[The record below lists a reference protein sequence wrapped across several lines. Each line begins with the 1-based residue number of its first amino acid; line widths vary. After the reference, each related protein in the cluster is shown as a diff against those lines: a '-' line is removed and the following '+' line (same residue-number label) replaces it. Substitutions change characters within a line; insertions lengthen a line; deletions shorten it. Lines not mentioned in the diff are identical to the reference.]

1 MAGTDGH
8 WRPDDPAGAPERDH
22 VGSARNPDDPD
33 GPLTRLLTAASGAA
47 RRLLARPGGR
57 ILVTVGA
64 VVLLAGAG
72 GAVWFATADPPP
84 TGPSCDGA
92 GVVCSR
98 TARFAAQT
106 DPDRAILNLSGAP
119 AVAGAGAVGESYV
132 TTRPVDSLPP
142 PPSGGRDD
150 CAGRAAW
157 AASVGAAQADI
168 SPVRLD
174 VSARRDVPVEV
185 LGFAVHIDA
194 SRVDEPEGALLTCTG
209 AARPDRYSHPVHQLP
224 QARALARSEAVLLD
238 LARTT
243 SELIPPR
250 PDVAAVTVPPSP
262 RTVEVAPGRTESI
275 LVAGLAGGCDCRWR
289 LEVSL
294 VVDGERQVVTVG
306 RDGARLGPAD
316 SNPGQPPF
324 RTVSSTMLT
333 PYRYLEGRWQPAEL
347 PLGAAQPVCP
357 LLPSTEIAAAFGWQT
372 ADSVPFFQTN
382 ALESDAVGAS
392 GRLARGV
399 SCAWQA
405 DPDRYGRG
413 NLDVAL
419 LELGD
424 VDAARAEFEAQRA
437 LLTSE
442 PALFDCDPG
451 SAAGSLAPVPVPV
464 AGLGDDAV
472 RTPGRLIAL
481 AGMKVVHVELCSAPL
496 PDPNQPSPST
506 PTPPS
511 TTSGVVGDPAALARL
526 ARVAL
531 AA

>member
-1 MAGTDGH
+1 MAGTDGP
-8 WRPDDPAGAPERDH
+8 WRPDDQAGSPGWDH

-33 GPLTRLLTAASGAA
+33 SPLTRLLAAVSGAA

-57 ILVTVGA
+57 ILVAVGA

-72 GAVWFATADPPP
+72 GAVWLATADPRP

-106 DPDRAILNLSGAP
+106 NPDRAILDLSGAP
-119 AVAGAGAVGESYV
+119 AVAGAVGESYV
-132 TTRPVDSLPP
+132 TTRPVDALPP
-142 PPSGGRDD
+142 PPTGGRDE

-157 AASVGAAQADI
+157 AASIGAAQADV

-174 VSARRDVPVEV
+174 VSARRDVPVQV
-185 LGFAVHIDA
+185 LGFAVHID
-194 SRVDEPEGALLTCTG
+194 SNRVDESEGALLTCTG
-209 AARPDRYSHPVHQLP
+209 AARPDQFSHPVHQLP
-224 QARALARSEAVLLD
+224 QARALARASAALLD

-243 SELIPPR
+243 SELIRPR
-250 PDVAAVTVPPSP
+250 PDAATITVPPSP
-262 RTVEVAPGRTESI
+262 RTVEVAPGHTQSI

-289 LEVSL
+289 LEVTL

-306 RDGARLGPAD
+306 QDGARPGPAA

-324 RTVSSTMLT
+324 QTVSSTQLT

-347 PLGAAQPVCP
+347 PLGASQPVCP
-357 LLPSTEIAAAFGWQT
+357 LLSSTEIAAAFGRQ
-372 ADSVPFFQTN
+372 AQASDPFFQIY
-382 ALESDAVGAS
+382 AQESESVGAS
-392 GRLARGV
+392 GRPAHAV

-405 DPDRYGRG
+405 DPDRYGLG
-413 NLDVAL
+413 NLDVAV

-424 VDAARAEFEAQRA
+424 GEAARAEFEAQRA
-437 LLTSE
+437 ILGDERS
-442 PALFDCDPG
+442 LFGCYQG
-451 SAAGSLAPVPVPV
+451 TAPVPV
-464 AGLGDDAV
+464 AGVGDDAA

-481 AGMKVVHVELCSAPL
+481 AGKKVVHVELCSAPL
-496 PDPNQPSPST
+496 PDPNRPLPST

-511 TTSGVVGDPAALARL
+511 TASGVPGDPATLI
-526 ARVAL
+526 RVAHAAL